1 MEKPVGARISRRPK
15 AQVGGMR
22 LHNAANQVPKEK
34 FKDQAVMPAANQ
46 IEKPG
51 FVPYTPTTSN
61 HAQYN
66 FHRNDPN
73 YQNFVTVPNYSV
85 STVSQSHAKPYNSH
99 WVDNRIWHF
108 KQPAA
113 PKENT
118 LIARRR
124 WYNCMTDYEWTTWN
138 KMESLRENLVDHIR
152 TENSAVREFMAE
164 FIGTFFLLLIGT
176 SANIQTA
183 FMESG
188 LLGTQL
194 AWGFG
199 FAFAVYLAASVS
211 GAHLN
216 PAISFAALFNGQLSP
231 PRFLLYVVAQILGAF
246 VGTGISYL
254 GHLDDINQMDSDV
267 RDVNSSM
274 STARLFT
281 TFPTDHMTVLGC
293 LTDQVIGT
301 AILAGCLSLIT
312 DKRHRIPS
320 GVIPLLAGLVM
331 STIAM
336 TYGMQGFAINPARD
350 FGPRLF
356 LLCVGYGWQVF
367 SAHDYYFWIP
377 IIGPIIGALFGTW
390 IYKLF
395 VGIHGLN
402 ENIDITGGKPYPR
415 DDRGYKDYSIN
426 SFTPENNLISF
437 NSLPR

>member
-1 MEKPVGARISRRPK
+1 
-15 AQVGGMR
+15 
-22 LHNAANQVPKEK
+22 
-34 FKDQAVMPAANQ
+34 
-46 IEKPG
+46 
-51 FVPYTPTTSN
+51 
-61 HAQYN
+61 
-66 FHRNDPN
+66 
-73 YQNFVTVPNYSV
+73 
-85 STVSQSHAKPYNSH
+85 
-99 WVDNRIWHF
+99 
-108 KQPAA
+108 
-113 PKENT
+113 
-118 LIARRR
+118 
-124 WYNCMTDYEWTTWN
+124 
-138 KMESLRENLVDHIR
+138 MESFRENLVDHIR

-183 FMESG
+183 FMDSG

-199 FAFAVYLAASVS
+199 FAFGVYLAASVS

-231 PRFLLYVVAQILGAF
+231 PRFLLYVVAQIFGAF
-246 VGTGISYL
+246 VGTGVSFL
-254 GHLDDINQMDSDV
+254 GHLDDINQMDNGV
-267 RDVNSSM
+267 RDVNLNM
-274 STARLFT
+274 SIAGLFT
-281 TFPTDHMTVLGC
+281 TFPTAHMTVLGC
-293 LTDQVIGT
+293 LTDQIIGT

-320 GVIPLLAGLVM
+320 GVIPLLAGLIM

-350 FGPRLF
+350 LGPRLF

-395 VGIHGLN
+395 VGVHGLN

-415 DDRGYKDYSIN
+415 NDQGYKDYSIN

-437 NSLPR
+437 SSLPR